1 MSYDSTTWSQ
11 RHEKI
16 RVSSTV
22 MIQGRESGRLSR
34 KLGVETK
41 HGLTKGDAAKVHNA
55 EYVPTSGGRSHRI
68 LLSVLDAVC
77 NISTPCTS
85 AWNSPEHAKREKT
98 ESIVKQ
104 SV

>member
-1 MSYDSTTWSQ
+1 MLYDSTTWSP

-41 HGLTKGDAAKVHNA
+41 HGLTKGDVFKVHVVQNMSQPVA
-55 EYVPTSGGRSHRI
+55 EEATGF
-68 LLSVLDAVC
+68 
-77 NISTPCTS
+77 
-85 AWNSPEHAKREKT
+85 
-98 ESIVKQ
+98 
-104 SV
+104 